1 MWGERLSAYQATRQN
16 CKLFSTE
23 SWVWKCDPR
32 IQMKTS
38 ERKCVFLVF
47 FYRKVTIILLLPHEK
62 FFCKKL
68 NWFQARI
75 VIGEC
80 TEKNGRQKLIT
91 RRRWF
96 QLAVN
101 QTKLIKPNRAYQI
114 KPTRLNLP
122 NQTYQ
127 TKPTKPN
134 LPNQT
139 CQTKPTKPNLPNQ
152 IKLSLPSILNQT
164 YQTKITGQSS
174 QRLGP

>member
-1 MWGERLSAYQATRQN
+1 
-16 CKLFSTE
+16 
-23 SWVWKCDPR
+23 
-32 IQMKTS
+32 MK
-38 ERKCVFLVF
+38 K
-47 FYRKVTIILLLPHEK
+47 I
-62 FFCKKL
+62 CKKL

-114 KPTRLNLP
+114 KPTRLNLTNQTYQTNLPNQTYQTKPAKPNLP

-127 TKPTKPN
+127 TKPT
-134 LPNQT
+134 
-139 CQTKPTKPNLPNQ
+139 
-152 IKLSLPSILNQT
+152 
-164 YQTKITGQSS
+164 
-174 QRLGP
+174 